1 MIPAPPE
8 CAKKKG
14 AATMR
19 EVIYTKAVQ
28 RQVDRLGRQVR
39 ELEDRMEALRRR
51 IEQVKCGESPI
62 QPGDL
67 ITWES
72 GSQGRPR
79 RGRVLTVGT
88 TYGGGYE
95 CRCEILSKGGRPIG
109 FAVVRTDQLP
119 TLEGSG

>member
-1 MIPAPPE
+1 
-8 CAKKKG
+8 
-14 AATMR
+14 MR
-19 EVIYTKAVQ
+19 DVIYTKAVQ
-28 RQVDRLGRQVR
+28 RQLDRLERRVR
-39 ELEDRMEALRRR
+39 ELEDRRAALRRR
-51 IEQVKCGESPI
+51 IEELKCGESPI
-62 QPGDL
+62 RPGDL

-72 GSQGRPR
+72 GREGRPR

-95 CRCEILSKGGRPIG
+95 YRCEILSAANRPIG